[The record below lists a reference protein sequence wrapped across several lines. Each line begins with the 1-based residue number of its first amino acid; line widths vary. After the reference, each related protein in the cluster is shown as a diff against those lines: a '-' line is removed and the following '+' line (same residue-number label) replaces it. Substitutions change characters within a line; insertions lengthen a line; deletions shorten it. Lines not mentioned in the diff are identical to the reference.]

1 MVQFQGVVAK
11 KIGKSTLKGKA
22 TDDDK
27 NLEQPHCKQCDRT
40 KNKVSLN

>member
-1 MVQFQGVVAK
+1 MVQFQGVEAK

-22 TDDDK
+22 TDDKD
-27 NLEQPHCKQCDRT
+27 LEQAHCKQCDRT